1 MKTYSNNIYFTKTFL
16 LQDLHTLR
24 NEGRGKSARDVKVMW
39 ESGMVE
45 NILELETE
53 DDLSF

>member
-16 LQDLHTLR
+16 LEDLHTLR